1 MATLFR
7 NIWVFV
13 RPYRKRLFM
22 GLLCGLLYALSSG
35 ATMLLVRAI
44 VNLVFPGTG
53 HFSVAEQLERV
64 PAMLRPLTDRLA
76 GWLPELRSPISKSGQ
91 VLIICTL
98 PALMLLRSVAG
109 YLNAY
114 LTHWAAARTIGDLR
128 ARLFDHLQNLSASFF
143 TEARTGELITRV
155 INDTYV
161 IHSVV
166 ANSMAAV
173 IKDPLTVLA
182 LITVLLLQS
191 STRTL
196 TLVSMVVL
204 PICLVPVSIYA
215 RKVRK
220 SAQAMQSHLA
230 ELSGVMH
237 ESFTGNRVIKA
248 YNLEARALAQFTDT
262 TRKFIGQMMRLVRAN
277 EIPAQLTEFLGV
289 VGVALVMIYV
299 ALQAQPSTPGDF
311 VAFVLSI
318 VLMYQPIKALV
329 RLHNQINQAAAASQ
343 HVFDLL
349 RLERSVT
356 EPDHPVPLHAAGADL
371 WFENIHF
378 AYGQRPVLRG
388 IDLKVQAGQFVALV
402 GSSGAGKTS
411 LANLL
416 LRFYDPQRGVIW
428 VGDTDIRRV
437 GIKDLR
443 RQIALVTQEIILFN
457 DTIRNNIL
465 LGRPEATE
473 MEIEAAARHAH
484 ALEFIREKP
493 HGFGT
498 IVGEKGALLSAGQRQ
513 RLAIARAILKDA
525 PILVLDEATSSLDT
539 ESERA
544 VQAALERLMQ
554 GRTTI
559 CIAHRLSTIQN
570 ADLIVVLDAGR
581 IAETGTHADLL
592 RARGLYAKLYELQ
605 FDPAQVPAPEP
616 ALVPAQPRP

>member
-1 MATLFR
+1 
-7 NIWVFV
+7 
-13 RPYRKRLFM
+13 
-22 GLLCGLLYALSSG
+22 
-35 ATMLLVRAI
+35 
-44 VNLVFPGTG
+44 
-53 HFSVAEQLERV
+53 
-64 PAMLRPLTDRLA
+64 
-76 GWLPELRSPISKSGQ
+76 
-91 VLIICTL
+91 
-98 PALMLLRSVAG
+98 
-109 YLNAY
+109 
-114 LTHWAAARTIGDLR
+114 
-128 ARLFDHLQNLSASFF
+128 
-143 TEARTGELITRV
+143 
-155 INDTYV
+155 
-161 IHSVV
+161 
-166 ANSMAAV
+166 
-173 IKDPLTVLA
+173 
-182 LITVLLLQS
+182 
-191 STRTL
+191 
-196 TLVSMVVL
+196 
-204 PICLVPVSIYA
+204 
-215 RKVRK
+215 
-220 SAQAMQSHLA
+220 
-230 ELSGVMH
+230 
-237 ESFTGNRVIKA
+237 
-248 YNLEARALAQFTDT
+248 
-262 TRKFIGQMMRLVRAN
+262 
-277 EIPAQLTEFLGV
+277 
-289 VGVALVMIYV
+289 
-299 ALQAQPSTPGDF
+299 
-311 VAFVLSI
+311 
-318 VLMYQPIKALV
+318 VLMYQPIKTLV

-349 RLERSVT
+349 QLERSVT
-356 EPDHPVPLHAAGADL
+356 EPAHPVPLHAAGADL
-371 WFENIHF
+371 RFENIHF

-457 DTIRNNIL
+457 DTIRNNIS
-465 LGRPEATE
+465 LGRPGATE

-484 ALEFIREKP
+484 ALEFIREKA
-493 HGFGT
+493 HGFDT
-498 IVGEKGALLSAGQRQ
+498 VVGEKGALLSAGQRQ

-581 IAETGTHADLL
+581 IAETGRHEDLL

-605 FDPAQVPAPEP
+605 FDPAQVPTPAPTPAPMPVP